1 MIELSAQAD
10 AVNKAIQRLPMQKP
24 QRDAMVAA
32 VATLQK
38 MQAVQTKLLA
48 AWPDKD
54 KSDEVANELLDLLGL
69 APRQVVSVYGDGKHA
84 PVPQG

>member
-1 MIELSAQAD
+1 MIELSEQAD
-10 AVNKAIQRLPMQKP
+10 SVNKAIQRLPMQKP

-32 VATLQK
+32 AATLKKLADVQK
-38 MQAVQTKLLA
+38 KLLA

-69 APRQVVSVYGDGKHA
+69 EPRPVVSVYGDGKHA